1 MNEGIWM
8 LFGFGHIQ
16 LWINSWLRTVVK
28 AEFEEYSCAWKK
40 ADSTSQEEICSMLHN
55 ISKVCGFGSVPVQ
68 IHYSEIV
75 LCMVYCFFQF
85 TMLLT

>member
-1 MNEGIWM
+1 M
-8 LFGFGHIQ
+8 
-16 LWINSWLRTVVK
+16 VK

-40 ADSTSQEEICSMLHN
+40 ADSSSQEEICSMLHN

-75 LCMVYCFFQF
+75 LVYG
-85 TMLLT
+85 LLFLSIHNVVNLATIQ